1 MSTFN
6 LSLDD
11 GEISDLLNENFD
23 DVDEQ
28 YEKTENIVTNIVAQ
42 NIGGEIFT
50 GKSVNRLILNLE
62 LIVFSFY
69 CRYMLCSSYVSF
81 SSNL

>member
-6 LSLDD
+6 PGLDD

-23 DVDEQ
+23 EVDKQ
-28 YEKTENIVTNIVAQ
+28 YEKTEKMVTDIIAQ

-50 GKSVNRLILNLE
+50 GKSVNRLEFRINSFFILLQ
-62 LIVFSFY
+62 VY
-69 CRYMLCSSYVSF
+69 AV
-81 SSNL
+81 